1 MNRNLQPLIDPS
13 SIAIFGASANPKRL
27 GGVPIALLQE
37 RGYAGPIFPINPKY
51 QEIAGLQCY
60 PDIAALPQAVDLLV
74 VAVPAADVMPAL
86 KQAVE
91 KGIRSAVIFAAG
103 YAEAGD
109 EEGRQ
114 LQEALT
120 RYARDTGIL
129 VAGPN
134 CMGFGNLDIHAYS
147 TFTAVFRSVEPP
159 EAPRDVALV
168 TQSGSI
174 CSAVYAAG
182 RSSGVRF
189 NVVVNTGNEACI
201 EFSEYLDY
209 LSSRSGTNAIVGYLE
224 GLRDGASFQRVA
236 GRMRDNGQL
245 LALLKVGDSCKGAR
259 AAASHTAAVT
269 GSQEVYRAM
278 FDRLCVVPARDI
290 QHLGDIA
297 YLSRFRH
304 IHSGKRVAI
313 LTISGAIGA
322 LLSDQFT
329 QAGVDVPTFG
339 PDIQDALHRGIPR
352 YGMVLNPVDLTGNIV
367 NQHEFVAQALNAI
380 LGSEDVDFAVV
391 FAPGYLIDRMAD
403 SIMPIAGSAGKLI
416 AVIRNGLC
424 ARQAELEEN
433 GVPVFDDTTRAVN
446 ALSSLA
452 RWQDNRR
459 RYSNRLEQHAKPA
472 IPAAASA
479 AVQTAREQGR
489 RHLNEC
495 EAKRLL
501 HAFGIPTVA
510 EQAATSAAQAVAA
523 AENLGY
529 PVAVKILSPDILH
542 KSDLGGVTLNLATP
556 AAVSGAYADMMSSVA
571 RQAPTAHIDGVV
583 VQRQLGSGPEIFLSV
598 MRDPTFGLV
607 LSVGIGGLWIEL
619 HRDIAHAPLP
629 VDKDE
634 AMHMLRSLKA
644 WPVLCGMRN
653 TLKIDVQALA
663 STMERLSNAALAM
676 GDDIDLLEINP
687 LLPCGDGIAAV
698 DAVIALCHA
707 ESGGHGAGLK
717 QEDKIFIT
725 GNKDHESCAV

>member
-1 MNRNLQPLIDPS
+1 MNGNLQPLIDPS
-13 SIAIFGASANPKRL
+13 SIAILGASANPKRL
-27 GGVPIALLQE
+27 GGVPISLLLE
-37 RGYAGPIFPINPKY
+37 RGYAGRIFPINPKY
-51 QEIAGLQCY
+51 QEISGLKCY

-74 VAVPAADVMPAL
+74 VAVSAPDVLPAL
-86 KQAVE
+86 KQAVG

-109 EEGRQ
+109 EEGQ
-114 LQEALT
+114 TLQEELS
-120 RYARDTGIL
+120 RYAQDTGIL
-129 VAGPN
+129 IAGPN

-182 RSSGVRF
+182 RASGVRF

-209 LSSRSGTNAIVGYLE
+209 LSKRPGTNAVVGYVE
-224 GLRDGASFQRVA
+224 GLRDGANFHRVA

-245 LALLKVGDSCKGAR
+245 LALLKVGDSSKGAR

-278 FDRLCVVPARDI
+278 FDRLCVVPAHDI

-304 IHSGKRVAI
+304 IHSGPRVAI

-329 QAGVDVPTFG
+329 EAGVDVPTFS
-339 PDIQDALHRGIPR
+339 PEIQHTLHQGIPR

-367 NQHEFVAQALNAI
+367 NQHEFVAQALSTI
-380 LGSEDVDFAVV
+380 LASQDVDFAVV
-391 FAPGYLIDRMAD
+391 FAPGYLIDRMAA
-403 SIMPIAGSAGKLI
+403 SIMPLAASAGKLI
-416 AVIRNGLC
+416 AVIRNGDC
-424 ARQAELEEN
+424 AMQAELEES

-459 RYSNRLEQHAKPA
+459 RYSDRAQHNELPTLP
-472 IPAAASA
+472 PAARSTIL
-479 AVQTAREQGR
+479 AVREQGR

-495 EAKRLL
+495 EAKQLL
-501 HAFGIPTVA
+501 NAFGLPTVP
-510 EQAATSAAQAVAA
+510 ERAADSPAQAIAA

-542 KSDLGGVTLNLATP
+542 KSDLGGVALGLTTP
-556 AAVSGAYADMMSSVA
+556 EAVGDAYAGMMSNIA
-571 RQAPTAHIDGVV
+571 LQAPKARLDGVV
-583 VQRQLGSGPEIFLSV
+583 VQRQLGGDLEIFLSV
-598 MRDPTFGLV
+598 MRDPTFGLM
-607 LSVGIGGLWIEL
+607 LSVGIGGLWVEL
-619 HRDIAHAPLP
+619 HRDIARAPLP
-629 VDKDE
+629 VDKNE

-644 WPVLCGMRN
+644 WPVLCGLRN
-653 TLKIDVQALA
+653 TSKTDVQALA
-663 STMERLSNAALAM
+663 STMEKLSSAALAM
-676 GDDIDLLEINP
+676 GEDIDLLELNP
-687 LLPCGDGIAAV
+687 LLPCGDGLAIV
-698 DAVIALCHA
+698 DAVIALGHA
-707 ESGGHGAGLK
+707 EPGGYGLGHTL
-717 QEDKIFIT
+717 EDKNFIT
-725 GNKDHESCAV
+725 ENNNHESSTV